1 MLWQEQI
8 SLNDFDSRKTNKNT
22 WTAGNR
28 RRQNYRQ
35 TQRAVSE
42 KQIGW
47 TISQVIYISI
57 FVNFTLFFPF
67 LNRSRSLKRRKD
79 CSSYNW
85 NDLISKVPQIQS
97 YKLTWSSTD
106 ILTLNGSSSTFI
118 IPCSFAVASLSNRD
132 KSCWRSFSEKER

>member
-1 MLWQEQI
+1 MI
-8 SLNDFDSRKTNKNT
+8 SIQGKRTKIRGQLGIEGVKTTGKHKELCQKNRYRVNNQS
-22 WTAGNR
+22 GNR
-28 RRQNYRQ
+28 HQHICEFYTFLSFPEQ
-35 TQRAVSE
+35 KS
-42 KQIGW
+42 
-47 TISQVIYISI
+47 
-57 FVNFTLFFPF
+57 LF
-67 LNRSRSLKRRKD
+67 KRRKD